1 MCQDARL
8 KMELIFSGLK
18 VLRPYSCQTVQSTQA
33 GRKCVHQTFSYW
45 RFLERAVMARSFR
58 YAVLLF
64 IDLAVKQDWLPYIV
78 VYYFHAFSIFVST
91 NCLLYVNNFIFPMQV
106 RKMTGGRGGG
116 KIFAMK
122 VLKKATIVRNQK
134 DTAHT
139 KAERNILEAVKVR
152 HCINWP
158 SLLSLAA
165 PITRWRDC
173 TKIIVL
179 PLMDFNA
186 GLFSNC
192 PASHLQKFVWFN
204 SLFKKMGLIV
214 FPYVLSLDPWT
225 NRMHLS
231 GNQKS
236 L

>member
-1 MCQDARL
+1 MSRCKVENGAHFFRAEGIETLQLSDSTVNPGREKVRPSDFQL
-8 KMELIFSGLK
+8 LK
-18 VLRPYSCQTVQSTQA
+18 VLGKGGYGKVFQVCSAPVYWFSCETRLIAIYSCI
-33 GRKCVHQTFSYW
+33 
-45 RFLERAVMARSFR
+45 L
-58 YAVLLF
+58 
-64 IDLAVKQDWLPYIV
+64 
-78 VYYFHAFSIFVST
+78 FVST